1 MSELI
6 TLARPYARAVFE
18 TARDTA
24 GQYDSW
30 SQMLVFMAVVARDDN
45 MRKALDNPRL
55 SGEQASEL
63 FIAVCDE
70 QIDEAG
76 RNFVRLLAQ
85 YDRLSLLPEISTLY
99 EQYRSVAEG
108 VVDAEVVSAQEI
120 DDTKMNAI
128 ASALKKRLG
137 RDVKLTSRIDASL
150 LGGAVIHAGDL
161 VIDGSVL
168 GRLNKLST
176 TLAR

>member
-18 TARDTA
+18 LARDAT

-30 SQMLVFMAVVARDDN
+30 SQMLAFMAVVAKDKGMQR
-45 MRKALDNPRL
+45 ALDNPKL
-55 SGEQASEL
+55 SSEQASEL
-63 FIAVCDE
+63 FISVCDE
-70 QIDEAG
+70 QIDEHA
-76 RNFVRLLAQ
+76 RNFIRLLAQ
-85 YDRLSLLPEISTLY
+85 YGRMSLLPEIRTLY
-99 EQYRSVAEG
+99 ELYRSKAEG
-108 VVDAEVVSAQEI
+108 IVDAEVVSAQAI
-120 DDTKMNAI
+120 DDAKLNAI

-137 RDVKLTSRIDASL
+137 RDVKLSSRIDAAL
-150 LGGAVIHAGDL
+150 LGGAIIHAGDL